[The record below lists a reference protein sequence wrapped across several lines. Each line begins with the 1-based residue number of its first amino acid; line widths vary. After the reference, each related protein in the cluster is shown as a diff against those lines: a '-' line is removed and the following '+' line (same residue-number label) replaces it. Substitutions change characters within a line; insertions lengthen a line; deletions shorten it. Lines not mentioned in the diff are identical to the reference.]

1 MKTTRRTAIKSAAG
15 STLAIAGLSATSTQ
29 AQAPKRKANPKFRVK
44 NGRIKQSIMGWTFK
58 PMPVPELARLS
69 KEVGLVAM
77 EGISRD
83 HYPLLKKLDL
93 DVSLLGS
100 HGFKKGPVDP
110 KNHDECLAKLTEAIE
125 VCAGAGYKRVITFTG
140 MKAEGIDDEQ
150 AEKNCIKLWKKVL
163 PLAEKKK
170 VTLCLEH
177 LNSRDDSHPMKGHPG
192 YFGDG
197 VDHCV
202 KMIEKIG
209 SPSFKLLFGV
219 YHVQIMNGGVIRP
232 DQAVQGLHWPLSRSR
247 KPRASGTGRQAGNQL
262 SPRHERHSR
271 NRFRRLRRPRIH
283 SHLGGQG
290 SRPATRRPNPGRL
303 ALPLVSQFTANRLE
317 ARTNALPG
325 SSFIHTGFFF
335 LRRHRHPACLSGN
348 RQSPYLLGISCRP
361 LRSEDP
367 SSIRI
372 ARVESHS
379 FASGKL

>member
-83 HYPLLKKLDL
+83 HYPLLKKLGL

-125 VCAGAGYKRVITFTG
+125 VCADAGYKRVITFTG

-192 YFGDG
+192 YFGDD

-209 SPSFKLLFGV
+209 SPSFKLLFDV
-219 YHVQIMNGGVIRP
+219 YHVQIMNGDVIR
-232 DQAVQGLHWPLSRSR
+232 RI
-247 KPRASGTGRQAGNQL
+247 RQYKDFIGHYHVAG
-262 SPRHERHSR
+262 
-271 NRFRRLRRPRIH
+271 
-283 SHLGGQG
+283 
-290 SRPATRRPNPGRL
+290 NPGRAELDDKQEINYPPVMNAILETGFDGYVAHEFIPTWEDKAL
-303 ALPLVSQFTANRLE
+303 AL
-317 ARTNALPG
+317 
-325 SSFIHTGFFF
+325 
-335 LRRHRHPACLSGN
+335 RHAAQIL
-348 RQSPYLLGISCRP
+348 
-361 LRSEDP
+361 D
-367 SSIRI
+367 
-372 ARVESHS
+372 V
-379 FASGKL
+379 